1 MDKLMDSIYNIRL
14 LDDLAKRDSLIH
26 RLHPVTKL
34 AVTLI
39 FLVAVVSFDRY
50 ATVAL
55 LPFVFYPLL
64 VFLIAD
70 IPVAPILKRLLMVEP
85 LVLGI
90 GILNPLF
97 DPLGWY
103 TFASIMIKSGLTITA
118 CLLLVAT
125 TGLDKIA
132 QALRTLKVPSI
143 FVLQLIL
150 TFRYI
155 SVLFEELAR
164 MLRAYSLRSPGQKG
178 VRLKDAGFFAG
189 QLLLRTFDRAGRVYE
204 AMRLRGFKGE
214 YHSYGKSTVSPVD
227 YLYIVIW
234 TLFLVFARLYNLPG
248 LLGLLIGG
256 GT

>member
-14 LDDLAKRDSLIH
+14 LDDLAKRDSIIH

-39 FLVAVVSFDRY
+39 FLVAVVSFNRY
-50 ATVAL
+50 ETVAL
-55 LPFVFYPLL
+55 IPFVFYPLL

-70 IPVAPILKRLLMVEP
+70 IPMKPVLKRLLMVEP

-103 TFASIMIKSGLTITA
+103 TFASIMIKSALTITA

-155 SVLFEELAR
+155 SVLFEELSR

-189 QLLLRTFDRAGRVYE
+189 QLLLRTFDRAQRVYE

-214 YHSYGKSTVSPVD
+214 YHSYGKSDVSLVD
-227 YLYIVIW
+227 FGYLLIW
-234 TLFLVFARLYNLPG
+234 AVFLILARIYNLPS

-256 GT
+256 GA